1 LAIEFTLPHFRN
13 FILHTYVGAK
23 IAVCHTGNRYMTL
36 KTSQK
41 KNLRTQV
48 HHLKPVVTVADKG
61 LSESV
66 MAEIER
72 ALNDHE
78 LIKIKLRSDRDTRKA
93 WAQSIA
99 EQCQAE
105 LIQSIGQV
113 SSFYRRNPDKAAIN
127 VGK

>member
-1 LAIEFTLPHFRN
+1 
-13 FILHTYVGAK
+13 
-23 IAVCHTGNRYMTL
+23 MSL
-36 KTSQK
+36 KASQK
-41 KNLRTQV
+41 KSLRAQV

-66 MAEIER
+66 VAEIER

-78 LIKIKLRSDRDTRKA
+78 LIKIKLRGERDARKV
-93 WAQSIA
+93 WTDSIV

-113 SSFYRRNPDKAAIN
+113 ASFYRKNPDKAASRLD
-127 VGK
+127 